1 MYLLYQ
7 QFYPKTWKKEKLE
20 VVMLIHDRHFSRQF
34 KDISDKYILNR
45 RANFTDDSDSYYGHL
60 INSLIQHA
68 TK

>member
-1 MYLLYQ
+1 
-7 QFYPKTWKKEKLE
+7 
-20 VVMLIHDRHFSRQF
+20 MLIHDRHFSRQF

-68 TK
+68 TKQNFEEALGISNSKC